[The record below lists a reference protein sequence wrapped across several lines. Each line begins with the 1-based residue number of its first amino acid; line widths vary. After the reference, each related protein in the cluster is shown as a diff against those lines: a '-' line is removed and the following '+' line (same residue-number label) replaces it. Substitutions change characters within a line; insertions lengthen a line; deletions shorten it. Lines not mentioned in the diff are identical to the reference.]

1 MTEELKPCPFCGS
14 ELISVG
20 WTYDRTVIGD
30 KVILSCYY
38 TVVCECGASMFIRMK
53 NRDDSDEDEDLPTI
67 KEAARIATER
77 WNKRAMEIHQD

>member
-1 MTEELKPCPFCGS
+1 MTEELKPCPFCGN

-20 WTYDRTVIGD
+20 RTFDRTVIGD

-38 TVVCECGASMFIRMK
+38 TIVCKCGASMFIRMK
-53 NRDDSDEDEDLPTI
+53 NKDDEDDLPTE

-77 WNKRAMEIHQD
+77 WNRRVLG